1 MKKLQVYRGSFRLL
15 ISVLFLLSARYAY
28 GQQTG
33 SAKQQIPD
41 NLLKIFTNSCTP
53 CHSSKGSLM
62 PRTKLNFDEWSE
74 YTIEK
79 QKSRSK
85 EIYSMLSKDK
95 MPPKSARE
103 NRPDIVLA
111 KDQIDLIK
119 KWSESLNLAK

>member
-1 MKKLQVYRGSFRLL
+1 
-15 ISVLFLLSARYAY
+15 
-28 GQQTG
+28 
-33 SAKQQIPD
+33 
-41 NLLKIFTNSCTP
+41 
-53 CHSSKGSLM
+53 M